1 MIVVYGSRVW
11 AATGPWE
18 VNDSRPSRK
27 HREPLTAD
35 NMPKLA
41 NLPFARG
48 PPPAS
53 VMVFGRRSSIIFSRH
68 RTPGA
73 TWPWRTPR
81 SLPVVRRRS
90 RAHII
95 LYYYNTRAFAGH
107 VHTAQ
112 RRRPKCSSATGWAL
126 YIYICIHSHVSLCGR
141 YLCMCRYTR

>member
-1 MIVVYGSRVW
+1 MMLAFIFMFIYQRCSALSPLSLNDVHNNYFTSQRRWRGTVVVVVAVVVRLVGHG
-11 AATGPWE
+11 AAGPWE
-18 VNDSRPSRK
+18 VNVSQPSRK

-73 TWPWRTPR
+73 RGPAPLARCRWYD
-81 SLPVVRRRS
+81 SICDG
-90 RAHII
+90 RARI
-95 LYYYNTRAFAGH
+95 
-107 VHTAQ
+107 
-112 RRRPKCSSATGWAL
+112 
-126 YIYICIHSHVSLCGR
+126 
-141 YLCMCRYTR
+141 

>member
-1 MIVVYGSRVW
+1 M
-11 AATGPWE
+11 
-18 VNDSRPSRK
+18 RPSRK

-53 VMVFGRRSSIIFSRH
+53 VMVFDRRSSIIFSRH

-73 TWPWRTPR
+73 TWPGCTPR
-81 SLPVVRRRS
+81 SLPVVRRRP

-107 VHTAQ
+107 VRTTSAEVLVRDRMSTIYMYTSACIFMRPLLVYVYFTA
-112 RRRPKCSSATGWAL
+112 
-126 YIYICIHSHVSLCGR
+126 YNIMCIGDMISRCTEGVQ
-141 YLCMCRYTR
+141 